1 MSLEVVQL
9 IIGRAVASKEFR
21 DALTA
26 DPDGFL
32 ADRDV
37 TGDEA
42 AAIKAIDWSA
52 VGSVGT
58 ELEERVSRFGL
69 TTATASCH

>member
-1 MSLEVVQL
+1 VSLEVVQL

-21 DALTA
+21 DALVA
-26 DPDGFL
+26 NPDAFL

-42 AAIKAIDWSA
+42 AAIKAIDWNA

-58 ELEERVSRFGL
+58 QLEERVSRFGL
-69 TTATASCH
+69 STATAQCH